1 MGLSILSKDIQLS
14 PLPELTLLW
23 AVISPGSKLK
33 TIDRLS
39 WEMCMQ

>member
-1 MGLSILSKDIQLS
+1 MGLSILSKDVQLS

-33 TIDRLS
+33 TIDMLS
-39 WEMCMQ
+39 WEMCLQ